1 MSLSGRHAV
10 VTGGARGIGL
20 AVAKLLA
27 AQGAHLSILSRN
39 PSPSRSTLSDT
50 EKGRGDFF
58 RVAADVTDAEAIRR
72 AFTACRERHGPIT
85 ILINNA
91 GIAESAPL
99 ARTDR
104 AMWDRIVAANLTG
117 TFVCTRAALGDMTAG
132 GWGRI
137 VNVASIAGLAGAP
150 YIAAYCA
157 SKHGVVGL
165 TRALA
170 AELAGSGVTV
180 NAVCPGYTQTDLLRA
195 AVANVVAKT
204 GKTEAE
210 ALGLMA
216 KSNPEGRIATVEE
229 VAAAV
234 MELVNASEN
243 GLTVVVP

>member
-1 MSLSGRHAV
+1 MSLSGRHAI

-20 AVAKLLA
+20 AVAA
-27 AQGAHLSILSRN
+27 ALEAAGARVSVV
-39 PSPSRSTLSDT
+39 SRSTAAHV
-50 EKGRGDFF
+50 RFF
-58 RVAADVTDAEAIRR
+58 AAIADVSDDAQVAR
-72 AFTACRERHGPIT
+72 AFDACREANGPIA
-85 ILINNA
+85 ILVNNA

>member
-1 MSLSGRHAV
+1 VSLSGRHAI

-20 AVAKLLA
+20 AVAA
-27 AQGAHLSILSRN
+27 ALEAAGARVSVV
-39 PSPSRSTLSDT
+39 SRSTAAHA
-50 EKGRGDFF
+50 RFF
-58 RVAADVTDAEAIRR
+58 AAIADVSDDAQVAR
-72 AFTACRERHGPIT
+72 AFDACREANGPVA
-85 ILINNA
+85 ILVNNA

>member
-10 VTGGARGIGL
+10 VTGGGRGIGL
-20 AVAKLLA
+20 AIAESLA
-27 AQGAHLSILSRN
+27 AAGARVSIV
-39 PSPSRSTLSDT
+39 SRSTAAHDRFFAAIADVSD
-50 EKGRGDFF
+50 DD
-58 RVAADVTDAEAIRR
+58 RVAR
-72 AFTACRERHGPIT
+72 AFDACREANGPIA

-104 AMWDRIVAANLTG
+104 AMWDRILATNLTG
-117 TFVCTRAALGDMTAG
+117 TYVCTRAALGEMIAG

-137 VNVASIAGLAGAP
+137 VNVASIAGLTGAP

-170 AELAGSGVTV
+170 AELEGSGVTA
-180 NAVCPGYTQTDLLRA
+180 NAVCPGYTETDLFRA

-204 GKTEAE
+204 GKSETA
-210 ALGLMA
+210 ALELMA
-216 KSNPEGRIATVEE
+216 KSNPQGRIASVDE

-234 MELVNASEN
+234 MELVNTSAN